1 VPGPVG
7 TNIAA
12 ASGVVDKGLGA
23 YPLAAAA
30 EFSLIVTVILANV
43 ASQG

>member
-1 VPGPVG
+1 MPGPEG

-12 ASGVVDKGLGA
+12 ASGVVDKGPGA

-30 EFSLIVTVILANV
+30 EFSLIVTVNV